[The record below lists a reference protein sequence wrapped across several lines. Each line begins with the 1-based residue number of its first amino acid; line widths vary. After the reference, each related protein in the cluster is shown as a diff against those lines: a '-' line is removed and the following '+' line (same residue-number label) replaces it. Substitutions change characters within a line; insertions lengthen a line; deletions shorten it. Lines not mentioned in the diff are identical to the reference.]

1 MLEVE
6 TDKERISLTP
16 VRRDTEGNSLTF
28 DLQDSSNKIWMTVE
42 RADNQLIIVKKDK
55 EITESEQSLEV
66 KLNNLFLS
74 MIEAEQSGT
83 ELTETEDENNN
94 PFDPESINVNAKAF
108 NLTLIYEMIND
119 GDIDL
124 FPDFQRNLVWNSI
137 QKSRLIESI
146 LLRIPLPMFYFS
158 EDAVG
163 RITIIDGL
171 QRLTT
176 IKDFMDNKFPLTKLE
191 YLQDSCGGRYYRDE
205 DKKKGIDAKYL
216 RRFKQTQ
223 FSVNVIAPS
232 SPSNVKY
239 DIFRRINTGG
249 KPLNNQ
255 EIRNCLASS
264 DLRNLLKEMA
274 QSESFLSATDNG
286 IKSVRMEDQ
295 DVALRFLLFYRLKE
309 KNGDIQQY
317 DGSMNSSLDALTEEM
332 RRISKEE
339 KEKYLNLYTSAMMNS
354 EYLFGSKY
362 AFRKIKKHNL
372 QPNTRRLLINK
383 ALFVCWSI
391 LLADYSPERVK
402 QSNQP
407 KALVR
412 PLAEKIEEDKE
423 LYYYLSYGTNEKV
436 NLRYTLENCEKIIK
450 DKLEV

>member
-1 MLEVE
+1 MLEVK

-16 VRRDTEGNSLTF
+16 VRRDKEENSLTF

-42 RADNQLIIVKKDK
+42 RADNQLIIKEKD
-55 EITESEQSLEV
+55 EDIIESKQSLEV

-108 NLTLIYEMIND
+108 NLTLIYEMIKD

-158 EDAVG
+158 EDMEG

-176 IKDFMDNKFPLTKLE
+176 IKDFMDNQFPLTKLE
-191 YLQDSCGGRYYRDE
+191 YLQETCGGRYFFD
-205 DKKKGIDAKYL
+205 DGKKKGIDAKYL
-216 RRFKQTQ
+216 RWFKQTQ

-232 SPSNVKY
+232 SPYNVKY

-249 KPLNNQ
+249 KPLNNK

-372 QPNTRRLLINK
+372 QPNARRLLINK

-402 QSNQP
+402 QCNQP

-412 PLAEKIEEDKE
+412 PLAEKIEEDEE
-423 LYYYLSYGTNEKV
+423 LHYYLSYGTNGRA
-436 NLRYTLENCEKIIK
+436 NLLHTLKYCEQIIK
-450 DKLEV
+450 DNLEV